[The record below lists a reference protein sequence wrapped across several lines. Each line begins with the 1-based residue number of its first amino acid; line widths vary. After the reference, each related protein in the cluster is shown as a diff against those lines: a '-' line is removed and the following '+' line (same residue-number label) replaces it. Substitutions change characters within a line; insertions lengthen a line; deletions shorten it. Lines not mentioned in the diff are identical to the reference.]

1 MTRKIAM
8 ALAFVASVA
17 TANVSQAA
25 PVVTNTSAIKAPA
38 FSGVTKIQWQW
49 WVAGAAVGA
58 VAGAAWAAH
67 HYGGCGYYGG
77 YGCGYR
83 YGYYGGPAWSGGPRG
98 RYPDYGGWR
107 RTYWRERYWGPPRAY
122 W

>member
-1 MTRKIAM
+1 MTRKIAV
-8 ALAFVASVA
+8 ALAFVASVS

-25 PVVTNTSAIKAPA
+25 PVVTNTSAIKAAA

-49 WVAGAAVGA
+49 CSRGRSVGCAPLRRLWLLRWVRLWLPVRLL
-58 VAGAAWAAH
+58 WRTSMERRPH
-67 HYGGCGYYGG
+67 
-77 YGCGYR
+77 
-83 YGYYGGPAWSGGPRG
+83 WG